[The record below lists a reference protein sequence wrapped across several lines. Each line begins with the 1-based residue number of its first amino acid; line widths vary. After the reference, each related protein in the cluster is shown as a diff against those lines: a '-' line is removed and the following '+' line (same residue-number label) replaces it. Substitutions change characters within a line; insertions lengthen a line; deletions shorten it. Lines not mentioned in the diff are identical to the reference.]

1 MLFAVA
7 TYHPPS
13 VVSGCIHPR
22 NIILSR
28 GNREAHLVKLRTAG
42 SCTRCI
48 SRRIQLRLAQCRI
61 PIENQR
67 FDSVINKGAA
77 FALEP
82 RFYLIRPGARRKLER
97 GEKETGTCEGRGEI
111 PTVLRSR
118 SSVKGSA
125 ASINPVPIERTL
137 RNSLGESTVSFNR
150 DAILK
155 VE

>member
-1 MLFAVA
+1 M
-7 TYHPPS
+7 Y
-13 VVSGCIHPR
+13 I
-22 NIILSR
+22 
-28 GNREAHLVKLRTAG
+28 EAHPVAARTMRYPHRK
-42 SCTRCI
+42 STVRFCD
-48 SRRIQLRLAQCRI
+48 Q
-61 PIENQR
+61 QR
-67 FDSVINKGAA
+67 GGIRVP
-77 FALEP
+77 LEP

-97 GEKETGTCEGRGEI
+97 GEKETETCEGRGEI